1 MEKSSILIVALLV
14 LIFLGIMHSRMYEP
28 TTTTTTSKTLVVK
41 DPPHYYKRY
50 GYVPPPPHYNPYKA
64 QYY

>member
-1 MEKSSILIVALLV
+1 MDKSNILIIALLI
-14 LIFLGIMHSRMYEP
+14 LIFLGIMHSRMYQP
-28 TTTTTTSKTLVVK
+28 TSTTSKTVVVRE
-41 DPPHYYKRY
+41 PPHYYRRY

>member
-1 MEKSSILIVALLV
+1 MEKSGILIIALVV
-14 LIFLGIMHSRMYEP
+14 LIFLGFMHSRTIQP
-28 TTTTTTSKTLVVK
+28 TTTTSKTVVVRE
-41 DPPHYYKRY
+41 PPHYNRRY